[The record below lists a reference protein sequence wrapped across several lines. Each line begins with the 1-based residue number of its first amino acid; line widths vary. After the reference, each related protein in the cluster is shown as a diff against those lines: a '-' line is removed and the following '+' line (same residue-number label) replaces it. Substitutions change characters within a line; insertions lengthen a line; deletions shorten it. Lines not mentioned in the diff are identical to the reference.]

1 MSLSLWISKDP
12 VQRTLYIAVPAVHLL
27 VIAISFIAH
36 PAFKRTSSKPLVIN
50 TWSPPAATA
59 KQTKATS
66 ATVSTPKKSQP
77 APPPVIKKVAK
88 VSPTPPA
95 KTIAPPAKTVA
106 PPKEKLAINPKKA
119 VKPAPKVSSAT
130 QKHLQ
135 EIEERIAKIE
145 AKNDRMPNKSEL
157 AVPATIT
164 LSSQIPSQPA
174 MEFANYQSVAME
186 DAVASLIGYL
196 QGYLQLPDI
205 GEVQIQLTLR
215 KDGKVE
221 GVKVLKTES
230 ENNRKYLEEQLPKLS
245 FPTSI
250 LEGVP
255 ARSFLLTFCNK

>member
-36 PAFKRTSSKPLVIN
+36 PPFKRTSSKPLVIN
-50 TWSPPAATA
+50 TWSPPAATT
-59 KQTKATS
+59 KQTKAIST
-66 ATVSTPKKSQP
+66 TVSTPKKAQP
-77 APPPVIKKVAK
+77 TSTAIVKKVAK
-88 VSPTPPA
+88 AAAAT
-95 KTIAPPAKTVA
+95 PAKTVA
-106 PPKEKLAINPKKA
+106 PPKEKLAINPKKT
-119 VKPAPKVSSAT
+119 VKPATKVAAAA

-145 AKNDRMPNKSEL
+145 AKNDRMPSKSEL

-174 MEFANYQSVAME
+174 MEFANYQSFAME
-186 DAVASLIGYL
+186 DAVTSLIGYL

-205 GEVQIQLTLR
+205 GEVQIQLILR

-221 GVKVLKTES
+221 GMKVLKTES
-230 ENNRKYLEEQLPKLS
+230 EKNRKYLEEQLPKLS

-255 ARSFLLTFCNK
+255 TRSFLLTFCNK

>member
-1 MSLSLWISKDP
+1 MSFSLWISKAP
-12 VQRTLYIAVPAVHLL
+12 VQRTLYIAVPALHLL

-36 PAFKRTSSKPLVIN
+36 PSFKRTSSKPLVIN

-77 APPPVIKKVAK
+77 APTPVIKKVTK
-88 VSPTPPA
+88 VSP
-95 KTIAPPAKTVA
+95 APPAKTAA
-106 PPKEKLAINPKKA
+106 PPKEKLAINPKKT
-119 VKPAPKVSSAT
+119 VKPAQKVSSAT

-145 AKNDRMPNKSEL
+145 AKNDRMSNKSEL

-186 DAVASLIGYL
+186 DAAASLIGYL

-221 GVKVLKTES
+221 GVKVLKAES
-230 ENNRKYLEEQLPKLS
+230 ENNRKYLEKQLPKLS

-250 LEGVP
+250 LQGVP